1 MANVNGVLGVSV
13 LILLITVM
21 TLVSE
26 LSKSNFQVKVL
37 ESALQTVPSGL
48 EENKQPRAPS
58 SKHDINMPASHFAR
72 PLVSVLLVCFI
83 SNLIVL

>member
-37 ESALQTVPSGL
+37 ESALQTVPGL